1 MIAPS
6 LTAVPVIAFT
16 MAAVAASDVAIATF
30 IQRQPTKPIRH
41 TPCAAKSLA
50 RLRAAADFGGG
61 RSHPIN
67 VPPVLASFAQA
78 FIARAPTALSP

>member
-1 MIAPS
+1 MSAPS

-16 MAAVAASDVAIATF
+16 RAAVAASDVAIATF

-50 RLRAAADFGGG
+50 RLRAAADQGG

-67 VPPVLASFAQA
+67 APPVLASFTQA
-78 FIARAPTALSP
+78 FTASAPTALSP